1 MKNESGLLLAPT
13 ILNDSAPTTEKTMID
28 YTLLELPGI
37 LTIEK
42 GNEPVIPKRPT

>member
-13 ILNDSAPTTEKTMID
+13 VLNNSAPTAEKTMVD
-28 YTLLELPGI
+28 YTLLDLPGI

-42 GNEPVIPKRPT
+42 GNESIIPKRPT

>member
-13 ILNDSAPTTEKTMID
+13 VRNDSAPTAEKTMID
-28 YTLLELPGI
+28 YTLLDLPVI

-42 GNEPVIPKRPT
+42 GNESIIPKRPT